1 MTLDSVNYRL
11 FIPEPGN
18 VRVLVY
24 QLDKTGRHVRPTA
37 DYIIGHRSHIGRR
50 ILAPV
55 TQNDVGSGGSLA
67 YDDIHHRLFIGDSA
81 FGGPPGNRVLVF
93 DLHPD
98 RIQDYPAAT
107 HVLGQPDFET
117 RTPGGGRKQFG
128 RGRLVIDS
136 ASQRLFKADGSNGR
150 VLVFDIH
157 PDRLTNFAD
166 AKLVIGQ
173 PDFWSRET
181 GVGRNRFGR
190 GAGSLAWDPE
200 RQHLYV
206 SDGGNNRIL
215 VFDVHPDR
223 LQNDP
228 NAIAVI
234 GQPDFFS
241 RDSEFVGVRAP
252 PEERRGLRKI
262 TPGGMD
268 FDYVNRRMFVTQTP
282 ENRIL
287 VFDLSDLKEAQVP
300 EAILVMGQPDFTTFE
315 PRVSQ
320 SRVTMPRVKV
330 DSQKQLLYVSEG
342 FPGGNRVIIFDIRPD
357 RLTNEPAAIDVV
369 GHVDDRGQPDFDRR
383 MANDRADGRAGAYVR
398 AVALDPVDHR
408 LWAADEYNNRVLGY
422 QLDSQ
427 NRLLDRKARWVFGQK
442 DFNSADSTRTRTGI
456 RIPLAVAYDEVD
468 KRLYVGDGWNDRVLI
483 YDVDPERLKPGGNQP
498 AIAVLGQADFQS
510 QDPRSTRNRF
520 DFAVD
525 MGRGIGSSNLPVGIA
540 FDSKRR
546 RAFVSDGGN
555 NRILVFDIHK
565 DRLRNGADAIAV
577 LGQPDFASKE
587 ARLTANG
594 LSSPGHLSYDPDHDR
609 LFVIDSLNERV
620 LVYDVAPDGLT
631 NGMAASYVYGQ
642 PDFTTTLPSD
652 QLRSYPSHTTP
663 QTIPHP
669 NGIVYDPAKQ
679 QLYVTDRGNDR
690 ILVFDAAPEKMTNQ
704 PYPITVLG
712 QRSEESKSEQALADL
727 SGMDQL
733 YDPRGLAFDS
743 ENQQLYVSDSHYA
756 RIMLYNFPETSR
768 KLSLSPRGVS
778 TFSSLDPYVALN
790 PREPKSG
797 FGQLGDATEANSVY
811 VFTKTQFEKE
821 LLTERLSRILIS
833 QSAAPA
839 PEATSQ
845 ALLFVE
851 GRNGAVSSVFLANP
865 GSQAASVQF
874 TLRSGG
880 DEETASRTLQSGTSL
895 TATVSELMGTTDQ
908 TGALGVRSDV
918 PVSVT
923 AWYEG
928 ENRHGEKFTGSL
940 PVLRSQSASSDIVP
954 HLMVGGGY
962 QSDIILL
969 NPEDSRVLGS
979 VAVFDEKGQET
990 EVQDYEIAP
999 GGSIVW
1005 QPADAGAVPRLRY
1018 AVARPSSGNPPAL
1031 AAMVRRL
1038 DEGLISATTV
1048 EAFQRHSVAR
1058 VAFNTMPDLIR
1069 HRREINLR
1077 VVIAN
1082 ANRLGAAVRFVLRDL
1097 DGNEVDRHE
1106 QIILPGSQRDFSL
1119 VGLFNRGQFA
1129 GSITMFSDLPVGI
1142 SARQTTVNLRG
1153 EEILTELP
1161 ILSGNAQGPVIYPYV
1176 DGEGHSTQLV
1186 VSTDYE
1192 GSVDSQ
1198 IDFFKPDGQK
1208 LEVIIR

>member
-1 MTLDSVNYRL
+1 MALDSVNYRM
-11 FIPEPGN
+11 FVPEPGN
-18 VRVLVY
+18 IRVLVF
-24 QLDKTGRHVRPTA
+24 QLDETGRHVRPTA
-37 DYIIGHRSHIGRR
+37 DYVVGHRNQLGRR
-50 ILAPV
+50 RNHEFGARD
-55 TQNDVGSGGSLA
+55 TSSGGTPVFEDR
-67 YDDIHHRLFIGDSA
+67 YQRLFLGDR
-81 FGGPPGNRVLVF
+81 NRILVF
-93 DLHPD
+93 DFHPD
-98 RIQDYPAAT
+98 RAQNYPAAIN
-107 HVLGQPDFET
+107 VLGQPDFTT

-128 RGRLVIDS
+128 GGKLVVDS
-136 ASQRLFKADGSNGR
+136 RTQRLFLRDGGRSR

-157 PDRLTNFAD
+157 PDRIENFAD
-166 AKLVIGQ
+166 AVAVIGQ
-173 PDFWSRET
+173 PDFESYSP
-181 GVGRNRFGR
+181 GIGPKK
-190 GAGSLAWDPE
+190 LASGGGGPGGGMALDPDE
-200 RQHLYV
+200 QYLYV
-206 SDGGNNRIL
+206 SDSGNNRIL

-223 LQNDP
+223 LQNYP
-228 NAIAVI
+228 AAIAVL
-234 GQPDFFS
+234 GQPDFQTREARFA
-241 RDSEFVGVRAP
+241 GVQST
-252 PEERRGLRKI
+252 PEDRFGLKII
-262 TPGGMD
+262 TPGGLGID
-268 FDYVNRRMFVTQTP
+268 SKNKRLFLTQRL
-282 ENRIL
+282 ENRML
-287 VFDLSDLKEAQVP
+287 VFDVHP
-300 EAILVMGQPDFTTFE
+300 ERLTPFPEVLAVLGQPDFTTFE
-315 PRVSQ
+315 PQVSQ
-320 SRVTMPRVKV
+320 HRFAFPKDPVI
-330 DSQKQLLYVSEG
+330 DSEKQLLYVSEG
-342 FPGGNRVIIFDIRPD
+342 FPGGNRVIAIDIRPD
-357 RLTNEPAAIDVV
+357 RLTDGAAAIDVV
-369 GHVDDRGQPDFDRR
+369 GHYDDLGRADFDRR

-398 AVALDPVDHR
+398 AVGLDPIDHR
-408 LWAADEYNNRVLGY
+408 FFAADEYNNRVLGY

-427 NRLLDRKARWVFGQK
+427 NRLLDRNARWVFGQP
-442 DFNSADSTRTRTGI
+442 DFNSAESKRTQTGM
-456 RIPLAVAYDEVD
+456 RIPLAVSYEEVD
-468 KRLYVGDGWNDRVLI
+468 KRLYVGDGWNDRILI
-483 YDVDPERLKPGGNQP
+483 YDADPERLKAGGDQP
-498 AIAVLGQADFQS
+498 AMVVLGQADFES
-510 QDPRSTRNRF
+510 QDPRPTRDRF

-525 MGRGIGSSNLPVGIA
+525 RGRGIASSNLPVGIA

-546 RAFVSDGGN
+546 RAFISDGGN

-565 DRLRNGADAIAV
+565 DRLRSGADAIAV
-577 LGQPDFASKE
+577 LGQPDFSSKE
-587 ARLTANG
+587 VRLTVDGMSN
-594 LSSPGHLSYDPDHDR
+594 PGHLAYDPDNDR
-609 LFVIDSLNERV
+609 LFAIDAFHGRV
-620 LVYDVAPDGLT
+620 LVFDVGPDKLA
-631 NGMAASYVYGQ
+631 NGMAASYVLGR
-642 PDFTTTLPSD
+642 PDFTTPPD
-652 QLRSYPSHTTP
+652 FGGVPNAQD
-663 QTIPHP
+663 IPRP
-669 NGIVYDPAKQ
+669 NGIVYDPVKET
-679 QLYVTDRGNDR
+679 LYVTDRGNDR
-690 ILVFDAAPEKMTNQ
+690 IMVFDAAPEEMVN
-704 PYPITVLG
+704 YPSARAILG
-712 QRSEESKSEQALADL
+712 QRCEECHSPGSSIEADM

-743 ENQQLYVSDSHYA
+743 ENQQLYAADSHFA
-756 RIMLYNFPETSR
+756 RIMIYNFPETSR
-768 KLSLSPRGVS
+768 ALKLPARA
-778 TFSSLDPYVALN
+778 TRHFSSLDPLVALN
-790 PREPKSG
+790 PWAAQSG
-797 FGQLGDATEANSVY
+797 FGQLGEATEANSVY

-895 TATVSELMGTTDQ
+895 TATVSELMGTTVE
-908 TGALGVRSDV
+908 TGALQVQSNV

-969 NPEDSRVLGS
+969 NPEDSRVRGS

-999 GGSIVW
+999 GGSLVW

-1018 AVARPSSGNPPAL
+1018 AVTRPSSGNPPAL

-1038 DEGLISATTV
+1038 DGGLISATTV

-1082 ANRLGAAVRFVLRDL
+1082 ANRLGAAVRFILRDL

-1106 QIILPGSQRDFSL
+1106 QILLPGSQRDFSL

-1129 GSITMFSDLPVGI
+1129 GSIAMFSDLPVGI

-1161 ILSGNAQGPVIYPYV
+1161 ILSGNAQGPVMYPYV